1 MRRLAAATL
10 AALIAPCSAEAAP
23 QVGNLATRNF
33 SLHCD
38 IVRGDVVA
46 RNVRGVFVAK
56 GTQVTITV
64 RAARAGS
71 SKVVRISAA
80 FDSLFDR
87 EEIGRMRAPL
97 GATSCAATAKGR
109 ALLKN

>member
-1 MRRLAAATL
+1 MRRLAAAATL
-10 AALIAPCSAEAAP
+10 AALIAPISAGAAP
-23 QVGNLATRNF
+23 QMGNLATRNF

-38 IVRGDVVA
+38 VIKGDIVA
-46 RNVRGVFVAK
+46 RNVRGVFIAK

-71 SKVVRISAA
+71 SRLRIAAA

-87 EEIGRMRAPL
+87 EELGRTRAPL
-97 GATSCAATAKGR
+97 GATSCVATAKGR
-109 ALLKN
+109 SLLKN